1 MRIIRRTLTINGVKY
16 DIWLGLVNKGYRGQA
31 NFHLYYYT
39 GDPDEEF
46 HQPQALKTGFKS
58 EDEAIEYG
66 KNFMKTLLT
75 NALSREAD
83 ISKREE

>member
-1 MRIIRRTLTINGVKY
+1 MRIIKRRLVINGVKY

-31 NFHLYYYT
+31 NFHLYYYA

-66 KNFMKTLLT
+66 KNFMKNLIL

-83 ISKREE
+83 VAKGEE

>member
-1 MRIIRRTLTINGVKY
+1 MRIIKRRLVINGVKY

-31 NFHLYYYT
+31 NFHLYYYA
-39 GDPDEEF
+39 GDPAEEF

-66 KNFMKTLLT
+66 KNFMKNLIL

-83 ISKREE
+83 VAKGEE